1 MLKVRADRNH
11 EERLTGGQCERKH
24 FDIML
29 S

>member
-11 EERLTGGQCERKH
+11 EEGLTGGQWERKH